1 MWYSRNSSSMSP
13 VLWPIHWQICCGTQL
28 ISPNVLELLVLLAES
43 EVGVGGHDAVVLSK
57 VLQLYW
63 TRRLDDRVRKADL
76 QRGTVKTGVYLK
88 DEFQYR
94 VSLGPSHGSPHV
106 VAGRLSAVATVE
118 FPQHDKGD
126 QDEDEQDDRHGDSHL
141 D

>member
-1 MWYSRNSSSMSP
+1 M
-13 VLWPIHWQICCGTQL
+13 
-28 ISPNVLELLVLLAES
+28 LELLVLLAEP
-43 EVGVGGHDAVVLSK
+43 EVGVGGHDAVMLPK
-57 VLQLYW
+57 ILQLYW

-126 QDEDEQDDRHGDSHL
+126 QDEDEQDDRHRDSHL